1 MMCKRQ
7 KKSIFLLGQ
16 QVLDEVV
23 NVAVK
28 DVDRQS
34 DGTPDFFRW
43 FLYWASFQK
52 GFRIGWSSVHLFGVR
67 VCLSSDPEK
76 EMSCGKLFT

>member
-1 MMCKRQ
+1 MQ
-7 KKSIFLLGQ
+7 EKSILLLGQ
-16 QVLDEVV
+16 QVLNEIV

-28 DVDRQS
+28 DVDRQC

-43 FLYWASFQK
+43 FLYWASFKK

-67 VCLSSDPEK
+67 MCLSSNPEK
-76 EMSCGKLFT
+76 KMSRGKHFT